1 MFDIRPAG
9 DGDLPGIYAIFE
21 DAVRNS
27 TAIWIDDPG
36 TVQDRRAWLLLRQS
50 QNYPVLVA
58 VEDGTVLGYGSFG
71 DFRPYQ
77 GFRGTVE
84 HSLYVAPAAQRRG
97 VGRALLEALIAEARA
112 RGKRI
117 LVAAVDS
124 GNAASLALHRAFGFM
139 ETGRMPGV
147 GEKFGRTLDM
157 VLLQRAL

>member
-1 MFDIRPAG
+1 MFDIRPAD

-84 HSLYVAPAAQRRG
+84 HSLYVAPATQGRG
-97 VGRALLEALIAEARA
+97 VG
-112 RGKRI
+112 
-117 LVAAVDS
+117 
-124 GNAASLALHRAFGFM
+124 
-139 ETGRMPGV
+139 
-147 GEKFGRTLDM
+147 
-157 VLLQRAL
+157 

>member
-97 VGRALLEALIAEARA
+97 VGRALLEALITEARD

-124 GNAASLALHRAFGFM
+124 GNTPSLALHRAFGFT